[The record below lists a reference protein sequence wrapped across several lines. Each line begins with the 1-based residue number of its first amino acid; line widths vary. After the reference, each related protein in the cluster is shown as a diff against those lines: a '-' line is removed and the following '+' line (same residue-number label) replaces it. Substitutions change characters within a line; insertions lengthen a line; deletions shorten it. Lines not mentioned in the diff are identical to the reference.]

1 MKELEKK
8 HKNEDYNNKNIAL
21 IGHMGSGKS
30 LIGKLIAKKLNFKH
44 LDSDNLIEKK
54 TSIRIKDIFNNQG
67 ESGFRN
73 IEEKIIL
80 SLKNQRNLVL
90 SLGGGSIL
98 SKKIRNFL
106 KNDFIT
112 LFLDID
118 MKILSERLKNS
129 KKRPLLLN
137 ANIEQKIK
145 QLDIVRRKY
154 YSLANITI
162 NHHEKPEEIIKVFLN
177 KYNNLL
183 LNEKNN

>member
-1 MKELEKK
+1 MKEFDKK
-8 HKNEDYNNKNIAL
+8 HKNAGYNNKNIAL

-54 TSIRIKDIFNNQG
+54 TSIKIKDIFNNQG

-80 SLKNQRNLVL
+80 NLTNQKNLVL

-112 LFLDID
+112 LFLDVDI
-118 MKILSERLKNS
+118 KILSERLKNS
-129 KKRPLLLN
+129 TKRPLLLN
-137 ANIEQKIK
+137 TNIEQKIK

-154 YSLANITI
+154 YSLANITV
-162 NHHEKPEEIIKVFLN
+162 NNHEKPEESIKVFLK
-177 KYNNLL
+177 KYNNLIT
-183 LNEKNN
+183 K